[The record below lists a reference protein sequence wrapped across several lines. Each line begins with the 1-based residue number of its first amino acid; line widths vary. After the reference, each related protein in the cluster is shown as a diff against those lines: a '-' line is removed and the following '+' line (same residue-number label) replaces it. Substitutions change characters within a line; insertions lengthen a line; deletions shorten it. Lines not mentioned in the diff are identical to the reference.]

1 MMVNKQKR
9 KGTDWETKLVELF
22 NSNIEK
28 AIAKRIPASGALGTQ
43 LSEGLLTGD
52 VSAKFPGFSRAFKIE
67 AKTGYGGAKQ
77 HLVRKEW
84 LDKIRE
90 EANSTFSIPALACKF
105 LGAKEGIKYFIVIDF
120 NTFCDIINYVGDL
133 KKELD
138 LVYEKFSEESLGNV

>member
-1 MMVNKQKR
+1 MMVNKKKR

-52 VSAKFPGFSRAFKIE
+52 VSAKFPGFSRVFKIE
-67 AKTGYGGAKQ
+67 AKTGYG
-77 HLVRKEW
+77 
-84 LDKIRE
+84 
-90 EANSTFSIPALACKF
+90 
-105 LGAKEGIKYFIVIDF
+105 GAKEGIKYFIVIDF

-138 LVYEKFSEESLGNV
+138 LVYEKFSEKSLGNV